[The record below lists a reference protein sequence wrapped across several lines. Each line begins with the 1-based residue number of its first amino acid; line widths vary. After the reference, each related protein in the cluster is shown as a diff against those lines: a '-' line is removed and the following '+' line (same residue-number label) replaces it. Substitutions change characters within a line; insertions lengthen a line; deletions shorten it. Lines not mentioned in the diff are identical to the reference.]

1 MLQLKPLFK
10 ESIPKALIKAKH
22 YRLLQDPWQT
32 ESICRDIMKVEPNN
46 QLAILYLILAITDQF
61 SNEKSGSSHE
71 ARELCI
77 QLTSEY
83 EQLYYQGLI
92 EERLGK
98 SALARTSPRV
108 KYIAYEHYNSA
119 MTFYE
124 KAEKVRPEGNQDAV
138 LRWNACV
145 RRIQEFNLRPAQD
158 EPRIQPF
165 LDV

>member
-1 MLQLKPLFK
+1 MFQLKPLFK

-32 ESICRDIMKVEPNN
+32 ESICRDILKVEPNN

-61 SNEKSGSSHE
+61 DNEKSGSYNE
-71 ARELCI
+71 AKELCT
-77 QLTSEY
+77 QLTSAY

-98 SALARTSPRV
+98 SALDRTSPRV

-119 MTFYE
+119 MLLYE
-124 KAEKVRPEGNQDAV
+124 IAEKIRPDDNQDAV

-145 RRIQEFNLRPAQD
+145 RRIQEFNLKPSQD
-158 EPRIQPF
+158 KPQIQPF

>member
-22 YRLLQDPWQT
+22 YRLLQDPWQA
-32 ESICRDIMKVEPNN
+32 ESICRDILKVEPNN

-71 ARELCI
+71 AKDLCT

-83 EQLYYQGLI
+83 EQSYYRGLI
-92 EERLGK
+92 EERMGK

-108 KYIAYEHYNSA
+108 KYIAYEHYRSA
-119 MTFYE
+119 MSLYE
-124 KAEKVRPEGNQDAV
+124 IAEKIRPGDNQDAV

-145 RRIQEFNLRPAQD
+145 RRIQEFNLKPSKD
-158 EPRIQPF
+158 EPQIQPF